1 MKTLILAAAFAVLS
15 LTSCTENSRAK
26 AWGGTATVDLAPNT
40 KLIGATW
47 KDAELWYLTRPMRA
61 DEVAET
67 SSLIEQSNFGLVE
80 GKVVFKETKTNK

>member
-1 MKTLILAAAFAVLS
+1 MKPILLAAAFAVFA

-40 KLIGATW
+40 KLVGATW

-61 DEVAET
+61 GEVAET
-67 SSLIEQSNFGLVE
+67 SSLIEQSNFGLME
-80 GKVVFKETKTNK
+80 GKVVFKETKTNN